1 MKKGIIMEIDDAFL
15 TLLTPEGEF
24 LRTKKQDQI
33 YTIGEEIHF
42 FPIAAIQTRKSLF
55 LLKNI
60 FKARSVWA
68 VMAALF
74 ILLGSFLPLHQNN
87 KAYAYMSIDANS
99 SIELG
104 VNKKMQVVK
113 LTGFNKEGKEVISK
127 LDDWKKED
135 VSEITQSILEEMKRA
150 DQLENNQPVI
160 ISTVRA
166 KEQDQQSE
174 KELQKNID
182 EIKASA
188 GKEEL
193 ELTVLNATQEDRKQA
208 HNLGISTGKY
218 QEGQYQSRQ
227 KEKQKKKSKNQ
238 KPNAVPSSHNVVNP
252 PGQQKK
258 ISNENTVA
266 VPGEVKKAVSPIVS
280 VGKATPPGQL
290 KKTEN
295 QWKQKPGNNN
305 QQANQQMNQQT
316 KQQIREQTKQQI
328 KQQPRS
334 FAKSNQSNSHGKS
347 ANTNNHQKNPNQ
359 KEPKKNNG
367 HK

>member
-24 LRTKKQDQI
+24 LRTKKQNQL

-42 FPIAAIQTRKSLF
+42 FPITTIQTRKSLF
-55 LLKNI
+55 LLRKM

-104 VNKKMQVVK
+104 VNKKMQVVN
-113 LTGFNKEGKEVISK
+113 LAGFNKEGKQVISK
-127 LDDWKKED
+127 LSNWKKKD
-135 VSEITQSILEEMKRA
+135 VSEITQSILEEMKQA
-150 DQLENNQPVI
+150 GQLENNEAVI

-166 KEQDQQSE
+166 KEQDEQIE

-193 ELTVLNATQEDRKQA
+193 KLTVLNATQEDRNKA
-208 HNLGISTGKY
+208 HNLGITTGKY
-218 QEGQYQSRQ
+218 QEDKYQSGLRQ
-227 KEKQKKKSKNQ
+227 KEKQKKKNENQ
-238 KPNAVPSSHNVVNP
+238 KLNTVPLSPNSGNP

-258 ISNENTVA
+258 INNENA
-266 VPGEVKKAVSPIVS
+266 DAAAPKEKKAISTNVS
-280 VGKATPPGQL
+280 VGKTVPPGQL
-290 KKTEN
+290 KKAGN
-295 QWKQKPGNNN
+295 QLKQVPGHNN
-305 QQANQQMNQQT
+305 QQAKQQM
-316 KQQIREQTKQQI
+316 
-328 KQQPRS
+328 KQQPKQQ
-334 FAKSNQSNSHGKS
+334 AKQQPKQRPSSSAKNQSNAHGK
-347 ANTNNHQKNPNQ
+347 AVNLNNHEKKPNQ
-359 KEPKKNNG
+359 NEPNKNNN

>member
-24 LRTKKQDQI
+24 LRTKKQEQL

-42 FPIAAIQTRKSLF
+42 FPITANQTRESISL
-55 LLKNI
+55 LRKM

-113 LTGFNKEGKEVISK
+113 IAGFNKEGKEVISK
-127 LDDWKKED
+127 LSNWKKKD
-135 VSEITQSILEEMKRA
+135 VSEITQSILEEMKQA
-150 DQLENNQPVI
+150 GQLENNQEVI

-166 KEQDQQSE
+166 KEQDEQFE

-188 GKEEL
+188 VKKEL
-193 ELTVLNATQEDRKQA
+193 ELTVFNATQEDRYKA
-208 HNLGISTGKY
+208 HNLGITTGKY
-218 QEGQYQSRQ
+218 QEDKYQSRLRQ
-227 KEKQKKKSKNQ
+227 KEKQKEKNENQ
-238 KPNAVPSSHNVVNP
+238 KLNTVPLPPNVVNP

-258 ISNENTVA
+258 VNNENA
-266 VPGEVKKAVSPIVS
+266 AEPKEKKVISTNVS
-280 VGKATPPGQL
+280 VGKTVPPGQL
-290 KKTEN
+290 KKAEN
-295 QWKQKPGNNN
+295 QSKQDQGNNN
-305 QQANQQMNQQT
+305 KQAKQQM
-316 KQQIREQTKQQI
+316 KQQL
-328 KQQPRS
+328 KQQPHS
-334 FAKSNQSNSHGKS
+334 SAKNQSNSHGK
-347 ANTNNHQKNPNQ
+347 AAIPNNHEKKPNPKEQTNNNK
-359 KEPKKNNG
+359 

>member
-24 LRTKKQDQI
+24 LRTKKQDQL

-42 FPIAAIQTRKSLF
+42 FPITAIQTRESLF
-55 LLKNI
+55 LLRKM

-104 VNKKMQVVK
+104 VNKKMQVVN
-113 LTGFNKEGKEVISK
+113 LAGFNKEGKQVISK
-127 LDDWKKED
+127 LGDWKKKD
-135 VSEITQSILEEMKRA
+135 VSEITQSILEEMKQA
-150 DQLENNQPVI
+150 GQLENKQAVI

-166 KEQDQQSE
+166 KEQDEQIE

-182 EIKASA
+182 EIEASA
-188 GKEEL
+188 DKEEL
-193 ELTVLNATQEDRKQA
+193 KLTVLNATQEDRNKA
-208 HNLGISTGKY
+208 HNLGITTGKY
-218 QEGQYQSRQ
+218 QSRLRQ
-227 KEKQKKKSKNQ
+227 TEKQKKKNENQ
-238 KPNAVPSSHNVVNP
+238 KLNIVPLSPKVENP

-258 ISNENTVA
+258 INNENA
-266 VPGEVKKAVSPIVS
+266 DAPAPIEKKAISTNVS
-280 VGKATPPGQL
+280 VGKTVPPGQL
-290 KKTEN
+290 KKAEN
-295 QWKQKPGNNN
+295 QLKQVQGNNN
-305 QQANQQMNQQT
+305 QQAKQQM
-316 KQQIREQTKQQI
+316 KQQLKQQAKQQA
-328 KQQPRS
+328 KQQPKQHPNTS
-334 FAKSNQSNSHGKS
+334 TENQPNAHGK
-347 ANTNNHQKNPNQ
+347 AVNPNNHEKKPNQ
-359 KEPKKNNG
+359 KEPNKNNNHN